1 MNPYYDVFH
10 DFTIIH
16 EFDYELLYI
25 FLTFMIYLRDQI
37 KNSIEIPT
45 LSQFLGHKM
54 TYTKI
59 YQFLTFDLLK
69 RGQKDPKS
77 KSCKR
82 IRIQHTRKPP
92 YTNFLKMYTKTRT
105 PI

>member
-25 FLTFMIYLRDQI
+25 FLTFMIYLRDQM

-45 LSQFLGHKM
+45 LS
-54 TYTKI
+54 
-59 YQFLTFDLLK
+59 
-69 RGQKDPKS
+69 
-77 KSCKR
+77 
-82 IRIQHTRKPP
+82 
-92 YTNFLKMYTKTRT
+92 
-105 PI
+105 